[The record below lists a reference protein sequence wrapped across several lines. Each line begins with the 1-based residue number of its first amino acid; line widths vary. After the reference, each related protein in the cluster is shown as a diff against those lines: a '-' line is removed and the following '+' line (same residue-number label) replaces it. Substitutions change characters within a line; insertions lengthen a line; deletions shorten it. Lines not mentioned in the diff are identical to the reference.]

1 MSSYSVKPADDQVF
15 PRRLYCALPCYNL
28 CPIGGILS
36 RFLALL
42 LALLGALCLAPSAS
56 VAAADDYEQ
65 PERIIAVGDLH
76 GDFEAWSA
84 IAEASGIAN
93 DEGKWSGGQAV
104 LVQMGDVTDRGPDS
118 LKIILHLQKLAE
130 QASKVGGRVIILL
143 GNHEA
148 MNVTGDLRYVHHG
161 EYDAFRDR
169 RSERRRDA
177 TWRANHELIE
187 EAYAVLVP
195 PLGPEEAK
203 ARWYADT
210 PLGKLEHRRAW
221 RPGGALGQWASGLPA
236 IAKVG
241 HILFV
246 HGGLSAERSL
256 EPLDDINTRISS
268 ALASGDPEYI
278 AILEDP
284 LGPLWY
290 RGNLVRGEPADRPR
304 ISVSEE
310 LQQVLAFHDADLLV
324 VGHTPSLSGIAV
336 SDDGRLV
343 QTDTG
348 ISAYY
353 GGPLSYLEIRGEQ
366 LTAHERTADGVWS
379 SRALN
384 RGDGAKEEKQ

>member
-1 MSSYSVKPADDQVF
+1 MQ
-15 PRRLYCALPCYNL
+15 
-28 CPIGGILS
+28 

-42 LALLGALCLAPSAS
+42 LALLSALCLASSAS
-56 VAAADDYEQ
+56 AVAADDDAQ
-65 PERIIAVGDLH
+65 PVRVIAVGDLH

-84 IAEASGIAN
+84 IAEASGIA
-93 DEGKWSGGQAV
+93 DDAGEWSGGKAV
-104 LVQMGDVTDRGPDS
+104 LVQMGDLTDRGPDS

-130 QASKVGGRVIILL
+130 QASKVGGRVIVLL

-148 MNVTGDLRYVHHG
+148 MNVTGDLRYVHPG

-169 RSERRRDA
+169 WSERRRDA
-177 TWRANHELIE
+177 TWRANRELIE
-187 EAYAVLVP
+187 GAYAVLMP
-195 PLGPEEAK
+195 PLSPEEAK

-221 RPGGALGQWASGLPA
+221 RPGGELGRWASGLPA

-290 RGNLVRGEPADRPR
+290 RGNVVRGEPADSPR
-304 ISVSEE
+304 ISVSKE
-310 LQQVLAFHDADLLV
+310 LEQVLAFHDADLLV
-324 VGHTPSLSGIAV
+324 VAHTPSLSGIAV

-348 ISAYY
+348 VSAYY
-353 GGPLSYLEIRGEQ
+353 GGPLSYLEIRGKQ
-366 LTAHERTADGVWS
+366 LTAHERTADGEWS
-379 SRALN
+379 SLALN
-384 RGDGAKEEKQ
+384 RETEAKEEKQ